1 MKYCKQLIGY
11 FHDEYSWYYYSVDTL
26 PSCWHYPC
34 WFLKPINQQDK
45 SEVHVHPAVGSHT
58 LRSSLPS
65 PEYSCSFASQI
76 GTGFSDE
83 QLEKHTEFF
92 GNHIIE
98 APKAYYRCSDGV
110 QPDQWFDSV
119 QVSDITTW

>member
-1 MKYCKQLIGY
+1 MMSINDTY
-11 FHDEYSWYYYSVDTL
+11 DSVDTL

-45 SEVHVHPAVGSHT
+45 SEVHVHLAVGSHI
-58 LRSSLPS
+58 LCSSLPS

-92 GNHIIE
+92 GNHVIE